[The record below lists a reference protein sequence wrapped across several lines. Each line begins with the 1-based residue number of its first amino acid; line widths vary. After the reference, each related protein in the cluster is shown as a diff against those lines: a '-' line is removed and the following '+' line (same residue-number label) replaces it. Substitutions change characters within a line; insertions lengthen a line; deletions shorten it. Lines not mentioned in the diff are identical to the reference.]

1 MEGAVAREEA
11 EKKPMFRALI
21 RLILVV
27 AILVGAAGFLLGW
40 WGGHRVIGGGTGS
53 TGGTAGIDAE
63 KAKEVGAKAGEKT
76 AELANRAEDVLNDG
90 ALTAKIKSK
99 MALDD
104 MVQARSIDVTTKSG
118 VVTLSGTVRSTTEH
132 DRAVQLAKETSGV
145 TRVVDHLTKVR

>member
-1 MEGAVAREEA
+1 
-11 EKKPMFRALI
+11 MFRALI

-40 WGGHRVIGGGTGS
+40 WGGHRVIGGDTGS
-53 TGGTAGIDAE
+53 TVGTAGRVDAE

-76 AELANRAEDVLNDG
+76 AELANRAEDVFNDG

-118 VVTLSGTVRSTTEH
+118 VVTLTGTVRSTAEH
-132 DRAVQLAKETSGV
+132 ERAVQLAKETSGV
-145 TRVVDHLTKVR
+145 ARVVDHLSSAR